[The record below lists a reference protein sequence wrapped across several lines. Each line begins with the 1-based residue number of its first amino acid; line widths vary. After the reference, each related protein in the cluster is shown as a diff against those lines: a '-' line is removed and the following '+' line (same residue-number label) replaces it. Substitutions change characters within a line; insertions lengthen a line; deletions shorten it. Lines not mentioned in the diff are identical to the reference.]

1 MMAIALADGIALL
14 PPDAAEITDSMPLR
28 YEPFWT

>member
-1 MMAIALADGIALL
+1 MAIALADGIALL
-14 PPDAAEITDSMPLR
+14 PPEAADITDSMPLP